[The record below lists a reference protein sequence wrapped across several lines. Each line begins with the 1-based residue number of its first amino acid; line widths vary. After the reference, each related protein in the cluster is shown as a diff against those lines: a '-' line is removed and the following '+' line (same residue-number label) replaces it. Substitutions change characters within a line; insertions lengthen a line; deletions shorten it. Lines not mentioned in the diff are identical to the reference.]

1 MISIEQEQREFC
13 QKHGVEYQPLDF
25 NLKIGIS
32 DNLFSDVLPLNGL
45 RHPEENNTCGW
56 YLWRGEEMSDDED
69 FFKPI
74 HLYHLAE
81 RKPELMK
88 YLSLPSGWR
97 FLLAGDY
104 EDVWFDASLLE
115 T

>member
-1 MISIEQEQREFC
+1 MRSFEKEQIEFC
-13 QKHGVEYQPLDF
+13 QKYGVEHQPLNL

-56 YLWRGEEMSDDED
+56 YLWRGEEMSNDED
-69 FFKPI
+69 FFKPM

-81 RKPELMK
+81 RNSELIK
-88 YLSLPSGWR
+88 YLSLPAGWR
-97 FLLAGDY
+97 FLLARDY
-104 EDVWFDASLLE
+104 EDVWFDASLLIA
-115 T
+115 